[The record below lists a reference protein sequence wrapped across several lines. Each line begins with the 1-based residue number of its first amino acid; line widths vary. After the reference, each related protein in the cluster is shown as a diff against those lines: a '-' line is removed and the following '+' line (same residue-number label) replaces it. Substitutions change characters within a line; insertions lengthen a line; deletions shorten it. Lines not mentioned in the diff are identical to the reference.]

1 MSALEQPHDG
11 SRPDRESRSEPRNGP
26 APQPD
31 AEPVPDPAPDAPSD
45 QPREPAARKP
55 LGERWRAL
63 LDASGPSAARRVQR
77 GQALARRGSVEH
89 LQLAPG
95 SAVATVAED
104 RSSPYR
110 TKLQWPVAP
119 EAAWDRAVDALRT
132 ELRFTAALLD
142 GELPA
147 DLIEAL
153 IGVGIALVPDYGQL
167 ETSCT
172 CQERHKVCRHVA
184 ALHLAVGLLV
194 DRDAVVLLQL
204 AGRSRDD
211 LLREVRRGEG
221 DGGAFVDETVDLSLG
236 LEVAHGDL
244 DAIELRPAPVEDP
257 AALLRHLGEPPGVD
271 DPEPLVRLV
280 ERAASAAWRLAAGD
294 GSEAADEEL
303 LLAELRAQRM
313 ASAASLAEALGRDE
327 STITQELDRLF
338 EDGTIMRT
346 GSGQRARYRAGSS

>member
-1 MSALEQPHDG
+1 VS
-11 SRPDRESRSEPRNGP
+11 SPDLPGPDLPDPELPRSEGP
-26 APQPD
+26 TD
-31 AEPVPDPAPDAPSD
+31 PV
-45 QPREPAARKP
+45 ARKA

-89 LQLAPG
+89 LRLAPG
-95 SAVATVAED
+95 SVASTVAED

-110 TKLQWPVAP
+110 TQMRWPVAP
-119 EAAWDRAVDALRT
+119 ESAWERAVGALRS

-147 DLIEAL
+147 DLIDAL
-153 IGVGIALVPDYGQL
+153 SGVGIDLVPDYAQL

-172 CQERHKVCRHVA
+172 CQETHEVCRHVA
-184 ALHLAVGLLV
+184 ALHLAAGLLV
-194 DRDAVVLLQL
+194 DRDPLVLLQL
-204 AGRSRDD
+204 AGRSRDE

-221 DGGAFVDETVDLSLG
+221 DTGAFVDETIDLSRG

-244 DAIELRPAPVEDP
+244 ESIELRPAPVEDP
-257 AALLRHLGEPPGVD
+257 AALLRHLGEPPGVED
-271 DPEPLVRLV
+271 VEPLVRLM
-280 ERAASAAWRLAAGD
+280 ERAASGAWRLAAGD
-294 GSEAADEEL
+294 GSDAADEEL

-327 STITQELDRLF
+327 QAITRELDRLF

-346 GSGQRARYRAGSS
+346 GSGQRARYRAASS